1 MGSQKTAFFGIRVGH
16 QGRAVASS
24 WEVCQAMVSGCSGS
38 EFKKFATVEEAL
50 EFAGL
55 AGVNPRKEDVLRELD
70 KNQVW
75 RAMPDLHRASP
86 FAAFALKAKA
96 APDQHARGHPPKIP
110 DFVAPTQAVAGA
122 RDAPDA
128 GDRPPP
134 GPSRP
139 SQEDNDV
146 EMLTVR
152 TVDEVEAEKW
162 ANADVIQLDDDDGGA
177 AAAAA
182 AAGPAATEAAEREEA
197 DALRASL
204 MGMGAKELWQR
215 ADTARAGVQK
225 PAEKGDLIEAILKAE
240 AKRKADKVA
249 LGVKLEEATQARQ
262 SKRLKAHPN
271 QPQPHQHQQQDQHQR
286 GRPNIEELFQYDPE
300 HDAEHKEMLVRAGLL
315 GKQAEASSDAQASA
329 PKPAAAALSDE
340 QQRALEAALGGRSLF
355 ITGGAGVGKSFVVHT
370 IVEALRQ
377 QNKTVQVCATTGIA
391 AVNVG
396 GQTIHS
402 FAGILLGEGTK
413 EGLAADAVK
422 KRHIRDR
429 WRAVDTLV
437 IDEISMMHGNL
448 LDKIEYVGA
457 TCRCTFGPEDAPPA
471 NRSPFGGIQII
482 FVGDF
487 LQLPPVAGRGEN
499 RRMKFAFESPVW
511 AALRLQNVLLTKVFR
526 QSDVEFVTLLNN
538 LRFGIVDAQTVQVL
552 RARQQPLPQS
562 KIRPTILY
570 PTRRDVANK
579 NLEEF
584 NKLPGE
590 TITYQAVDAAQP
602 MRQGKNFLKVLD
614 QLQCPKMLA
623 TKKGMQ
629 VVLLHNLNTAQ
640 GLCNGTR
647 GVIIGYTQPNAHL
660 IDQLLH
666 AETRNEEAR
675 KAYMKMRMQKVP
687 LFHFMSPTGQRRTVP
702 IGPHAWEQRVNNGT
716 CKITRTQIPLAP
728 AWALTVH
735 KCQGMTLDKV
745 VTDLG
750 QVFEEGMAYVALSRA
765 RSLNSLQVNGLD
777 AALRGNKIKASRK
790 VLQYYKSMGQ
800 DGPPPTTVIK
810 PVQNVPPAQV
820 APVQAAPVQAA
831 PVRAAPVQAAP
842 VQAAPVQAAPV
853 QVAPVQVAPMQV
865 APVQAAPVQA
875 APMQVAPVQ
884 AAPVQAPSGSG
895 KAEQPRIDIAKQLF
909 GAGNGAV
916 GPANASPDKTAPP
929 SPAAA
934 QLPGAS
940 PASAP
945 LHQALHQAVEVD
957 PPQMELAE
965 EDLIILA
972 QRVTN
977 VGMSVQ
983 KEIDGVLAQ
992 AEDPDAALVMLERLR
1007 AGLSNHLGDLFQ
1019 RCIDRMQG
1027 LPSP

>member
-1 MGSQKTAFFGIRVGH
+1 
-16 QGRAVASS
+16 
-24 WEVCQAMVSGCSGS
+24 
-38 EFKKFATVEEAL
+38 
-50 EFAGL
+50 
-55 AGVNPRKEDVLRELD
+55 
-70 KNQVW
+70 
-75 RAMPDLHRASP
+75 
-86 FAAFALKAKA
+86 
-96 APDQHARGHPPKIP
+96 
-110 DFVAPTQAVAGA
+110 
-122 RDAPDA
+122 
-128 GDRPPP
+128 
-134 GPSRP
+134 
-139 SQEDNDV
+139 
-146 EMLTVR
+146 
-152 TVDEVEAEKW
+152 
-162 ANADVIQLDDDDGGA
+162 
-177 AAAAA
+177 
-182 AAGPAATEAAEREEA
+182 
-197 DALRASL
+197 
-204 MGMGAKELWQR
+204 
-215 ADTARAGVQK
+215 
-225 PAEKGDLIEAILKAE
+225 
-240 AKRKADKVA
+240 
-249 LGVKLEEATQARQ
+249 
-262 SKRLKAHPN
+262 
-271 QPQPHQHQQQDQHQR
+271 
-286 GRPNIEELFQYDPE
+286 
-300 HDAEHKEMLVRAGLL
+300 
-315 GKQAEASSDAQASA
+315 
-329 PKPAAAALSDE
+329 
-340 QQRALEAALGGRSLF
+340 
-355 ITGGAGVGKSFVVHT
+355 
-370 IVEALRQ
+370 
-377 QNKTVQVCATTGIA
+377 
-391 AVNVG
+391 
-396 GQTIHS
+396 
-402 FAGILLGEGTK
+402 
-413 EGLAADAVK
+413 
-422 KRHIRDR
+422 
-429 WRAVDTLV
+429 
-437 IDEISMMHGNL
+437 
-448 LDKIEYVGA
+448 
-457 TCRCTFGPEDAPPA
+457 
-471 NRSPFGGIQII
+471 
-482 FVGDF
+482 
-487 LQLPPVAGRGEN
+487 
-499 RRMKFAFESPVW
+499 MKFAFESPVW

-590 TITYQAVDAAQP
+590 TITYNAVDAAHP

-647 GVIIGYTQPNAHL
+647 GVIIGYTQPNAAL
-660 IDQLLH
+660 IDQLLR

-702 IGPHAWEQRVNNGT
+702 IGPHVWEQRVNNGT
-716 CKITRTQIPLAP
+716 CIITRTQIPLAP

-820 APVQAAPVQAA
+820 APMQVAPVQVA

-842 VQAAPVQAAPV
+842 VQAAPVQ
-853 QVAPVQVAPMQV
+853 VAPMQV
-865 APVQAAPVQA
+865 APVQV
-875 APMQVAPVQ
+875 
-884 AAPVQAPSGSG
+884 APVQAPSGSG

-957 PPQMELAE
+957 PPQIELAE

>member
-1 MGSQKTAFFGIRVGH
+1 MGSQKTAKFFGIRVGH

-24 WEVCQAMVSGCSGS
+24 WEVCQGMVTGCSGS

-55 AGVNPRKEDVLRELD
+55 TRVSPKEDVLRELG

-75 RAMPDLHRASP
+75 RAMPDAHRTSP
-86 FAAFALKAKA
+86 FKEAKA
-96 APDQHARGHPPKIP
+96 APEQHAHGHPPKIP

-146 EMLTVR
+146 QMLTVR

-162 ANADVIQLDDDDGGA
+162 ANADVIELDDDDGGGG
-177 AAAAA
+177 A
-182 AAGPAATEAAEREEA
+182 AAGPAATEAAERGEA

-215 ADTARAGVQK
+215 ADAARAGVQK
-225 PAEKGDLIEAILKAE
+225 PAEKDDLIEAILKAE

-249 LGVKLEEATQARQ
+249 LRVKLEEATQARQ
-262 SKRLKAHPN
+262 SKRVKADPN
-271 QPQPHQHQQQDQHQR
+271 QPQPRQQQDQHQH
-286 GRPNIEELFQYDPE
+286 GRPGIEELFQYDPE

-315 GKQAEASSDAQASA
+315 GKQAEASSEAHAEE

-340 QQRALEAALGGRSLF
+340 QQRALEAALGGRNLF

-402 FAGILLGEGTK
+402 FAGILLGQGTK
-413 EGLAADAVK
+413 ETLAADAVK
-422 KRHIRDR
+422 KRPIRDR
-429 WRAVDTLV
+429 WRSVDTLV
-437 IDEISMMHGNL
+437 IDEISMMHANL

-457 TCRCTFGPEDAPPA
+457 TCRCTFGDLEDVPPA
-471 NRSPFGGIQII
+471 NRSMFGGLQII

-487 LQLPPVAGRGEN
+487 LQLPPVAGQGEN

-511 AALRLQNVLLTKVFR
+511 SALRLKHVLLTKVFR

-562 KIRPTILY
+562 KIRPTVLY
-570 PTRRDVANK
+570 PTRKDVANK

-590 TITYQAVDAAQP
+590 TITYHAVDAAQP

-614 QLQCPKMLA
+614 QLQCPKILA

-629 VVLLHNLNTAQ
+629 VVLLHNLDTAQ

-647 GVIIGYTQPNAHL
+647 GVIIGYAQPNAHL
-660 IDQLLH
+660 IGQLLR
-666 AETRNEEAR
+666 AETKNEEAR

-687 LFHFMSPTGQRRTVP
+687 LFHFMSPTGKRRTVP
-702 IGPHAWEQRVNNGT
+702 IGPHVWEQRVNNGT
-716 CKITRTQIPLAP
+716 CSITRTQIPLAP

-735 KCQGMTLDKV
+735 KCQGMSLDKV

-765 RSLNSLQVNGLD
+765 RSLNALQVNGLD
-777 AALRGNKIKASRK
+777 VALRGNKVKANRK

-810 PVQNVPPAQV
+810 PVQNVQ
-820 APVQAAPVQAA
+820 
-831 PVRAAPVQAAP
+831 
-842 VQAAPVQAAPV
+842 
-853 QVAPVQVAPMQV
+853 
-865 APVQAAPVQA
+865 PVQAAPVQA

-884 AAPVQAPSGSG
+884 AAPVQVAPV
-895 KAEQPRIDIAKQLF
+895 QLF
-909 GAGNGAV
+909 GAGKGAT
-916 GPANASPDKTAPP
+916 GPANALPNKTASP
-929 SPAAA
+929 SPAAAA

-940 PASAP
+940 PDSAP
-945 LHQALHQAVEVD
+945 LHHQTVEVD

-977 VGMSVQ
+977 VGMSAQ

-1007 AGLSNHLGDLFQ
+1007 TGLSNHLGDVFQ